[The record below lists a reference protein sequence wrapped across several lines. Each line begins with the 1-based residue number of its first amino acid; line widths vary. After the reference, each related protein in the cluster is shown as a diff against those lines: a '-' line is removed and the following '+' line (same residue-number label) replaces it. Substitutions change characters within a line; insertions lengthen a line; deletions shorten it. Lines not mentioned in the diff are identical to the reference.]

1 MSKHD
6 INANHLIE
14 AYGRLRKASRWKAST
29 QRFEINLLSEVTK
42 LQQELDSQTYKP
54 NKGTCF
60 VLNEQGRLRLIRAL
74 EPRDMILEHALC
86 DNILNPLLR
95 PYIIHDN
102 GASIKGK
109 GISFTRRRFEQQ
121 LHKFYREHGR
131 NGYILKLD
139 FRKFFD
145 NIHHKVLLDTIGEKV
160 KLPAIMQTLK
170 VIVENNSVDITGF
183 EDSYSMNKIYNAL
196 EHFQKRIDSKNNA
209 KGKSFL
215 HKSLAIGAPISQ
227 ISGIYLPSRIDSW
240 CKTVR
245 GVKYYNAYMDD
256 RIVIHHDKEF
266 LQKLLK
272 EITDIALS
280 LGIHINRKKT
290 QIIKLTRPFT
300 FLKTRYRLTPTGKLI
315 RKIPKDVV
323 LRVKRVM
330 RKLADLVVEGEISLR
345 DFRISYKSWRNDK
358 KRYNAYY
365 TLKALDNYER
375 KLISWVSRTR
385 PTPYLQTA

>member
-14 AYGRLRKASRWKAST
+14 AYGRLRKASGWKAST

-121 LHKFYREHGR
+121 LHKFYRTHDR

-160 KLPAIMQTLK
+160 KLPATMDTL
-170 VIVENNSVDITGF
+170 
-183 EDSYSMNKIYNAL
+183 
-196 EHFQKRIDSKNNA
+196 
-209 KGKSFL
+209 
-215 HKSLAIGAPISQ
+215 
-227 ISGIYLPSRIDSW
+227 
-240 CKTVR
+240 
-245 GVKYYNAYMDD
+245 
-256 RIVIHHDKEF
+256 
-266 LQKLLK
+266 
-272 EITDIALS
+272 
-280 LGIHINRKKT
+280 
-290 QIIKLTRPFT
+290 
-300 FLKTRYRLTPTGKLI
+300 
-315 RKIPKDVV
+315 
-323 LRVKRVM
+323 
-330 RKLADLVVEGEISLR
+330 
-345 DFRISYKSWRNDK
+345 
-358 KRYNAYY
+358 
-365 TLKALDNYER
+365 
-375 KLISWVSRTR
+375 
-385 PTPYLQTA
+385 

>member
-14 AYGRLRKASRWKAST
+14 AYGRLRKASGWKAST

-121 LHKFYREHGR
+121 LHKFYIERGR

-160 KLPAIMQTLK
+160 KLPATMQTLK

-196 EHFQKRIDSKNNA
+196 EHFQKRVDSKNSA

-215 HKSLAIGAPISQ
+215 RKSLAIGAPISQ
-227 ISGIYLPSRIDSW
+227 ISGIYLPSKIDSW

-256 RIVIHHDKEF
+256 RIIIHHDKEF

-375 KLISWVSRTR
+375 KLISWVSQTR